1 MSTTIHIA
9 TDHAGFELKELIK
22 PYLQNKG
29 LNVIDHGPE
38 SYIDSDDYPDYIIPA
53 VEAAVAAN
61 EAAIVLGGSGTG
73 EALAANKVQGAR
85 AALYYGGSE
94 EILRLSREHN
104 NANVLS
110 LGARFLTGMEIK
122 NAIDVWLLAQW
133 SNEDRHIRRLEK
145 ISKYESR

>member
-29 LNVIDHGPE
+29 LNGIDHGPE

>member
-1 MSTTIHIA
+1 MKIYLAS
-9 TDHAGFELKELIK
+9 DHAGFELKELIK

-38 SYIDSDDYPDYIIPA
+38 LYMDSDDYPDYIIPA

-73 EALAANKVQGAR
+73 EALAANKVPGAR

-110 LGARFLTGMEIK
+110 LGARFLTEMEIK